1 MDLDSGACCISQS
14 YLERAKSAFE
24 DSSEKYE
31 SLFGAKPNFSS
42 PQTLVYKPKSETKRY
57 TELKV
62 CILEVF

>member
-1 MDLDSGACCISQS
+1 MDLDSGVCCISQS

-24 DSSEKYE
+24 DSEKYE

-57 TELKV
+57 RIKIIY
-62 CILEVF
+62 ILGDL